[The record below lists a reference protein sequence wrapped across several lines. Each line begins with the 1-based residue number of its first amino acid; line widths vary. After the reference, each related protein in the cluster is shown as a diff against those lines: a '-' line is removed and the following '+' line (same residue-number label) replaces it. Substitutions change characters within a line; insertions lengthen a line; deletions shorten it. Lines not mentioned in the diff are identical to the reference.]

1 MTPLQDMNH
10 PSRTKTTSKT
20 KIAELVPIFA
30 ARWQLFRK
38 YFPTPKS
45 TIKRNRTLTTTV
57 TDNTRFILK
66 KRPQHTNK
74 NQIKSDK
81 KRRTALKENVTQPP
95 RPRCSA

>member
-66 KRPQHTNK
+66 TKDLNI
-74 NQIKSDK
+74 QIKTKSK
-81 KRRTALKENVTQPP
+81 VIKNAAPP
-95 RPRCSA
+95 